1 MVSYDAYESITVDV
15 DGGVATVE
23 FHRPEKLNALSTEV
37 MLDLQRAFAELQLNR
52 DVDAVVIEGE
62 GDDAF
67 SAGADITQYAGP
79 SEEHDPRQVDR
90 QELFF
95 DIYKQPLELHAPV
108 IAKIDGYA
116 VGGGLILAM
125 FCDMRYA
132 TAESTFGVPVAN
144 IGQIPAGG
152 STYRAIQL
160 MGEAK
165 AKEVVF
171 TAGFVGA
178 DAAYDAGLVN
188 DVAPDADAL
197 DETVAG
203 VVESIQDTGREAVK
217 RSKDAL
223 NYAAEADSLAEA
235 REYEAE
241 VWWEQ
246 FDTEERR
253 RLVEEFVDE
262 EDGGA

>member
-1 MVSYDAYESITVDV
+1 MVSYDAYESITVGVED
-15 DGGVATVE
+15 GVATIT

-52 DVDAVVIEGE
+52 DVDAVVVEGE
-62 GDDAF
+62 GEDAF
-67 SAGADITQYAGP
+67 SAGADIDQYAGP
-79 SEEHDPRQVDR
+79 AEEHDPRQKDR
-90 QELFF
+90 QEIFF

-125 FCDMRYA
+125 FCDLRYA
-132 TAESTFGVPVAN
+132 TEDSTFGVPVAN

-171 TAGFVGA
+171 TAGFVDA

-188 DVAPDADAL
+188 EVVADAEAL
-197 DETVAG
+197 DETVDGTIEA
-203 VVESIQDTGREAVK
+203 IQDTGREAVK

-223 NYAAEADSLAEA
+223 NYAAEAEGLEEA

-246 FDTEERR
+246 FDTGERR
-253 RLVEEFVDE
+253 RLVDEFVDG
-262 EDGGA
+262 DDA